1 MCRKHTLRAKHTVC
15 GNLTL
20 SIETNLVRIEITLV
34 RVVITFLRVII
45 TLMRVKTTLCVLNH
59 TLRVEITLC
68 VWKSHSACGNHTRV

>member
-1 MCRKHTLRAKHTVC
+1 MCRKHTLRVKHTVC

-45 TLMRVKTTLCVLNH
+45 TLCVWKSHSACGNH

-68 VWKSHSACGNHTRV
+68 VWKSHSCVTL